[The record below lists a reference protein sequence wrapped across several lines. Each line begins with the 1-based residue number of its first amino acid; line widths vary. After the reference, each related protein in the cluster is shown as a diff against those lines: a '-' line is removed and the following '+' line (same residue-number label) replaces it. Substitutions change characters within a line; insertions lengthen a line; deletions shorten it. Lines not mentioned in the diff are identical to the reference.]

1 MLLEESRTRTS
12 TFFSRAP
19 SWKLQA
25 CTATIFRQL
34 LKFFYS
40 WGVRI
45 EGGRVK
51 VRRET
56 LGTMVL
62 RELDYQTCHVTSE
75 RKLAP
80 KRNTN
85 SYSRIDSFNCERG
98 RG

>member
-1 MLLEESRTRTS
+1 
-12 TFFSRAP
+12 
-19 SWKLQA
+19 
-25 CTATIFRQL
+25 
-34 LKFFYS
+34 
-40 WGVRI
+40 
-45 EGGRVK
+45 VK